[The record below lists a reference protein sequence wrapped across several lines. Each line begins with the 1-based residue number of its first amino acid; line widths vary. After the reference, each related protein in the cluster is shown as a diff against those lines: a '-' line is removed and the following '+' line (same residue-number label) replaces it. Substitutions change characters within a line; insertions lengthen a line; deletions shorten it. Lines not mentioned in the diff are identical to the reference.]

1 LRELKRGTTPSR
13 TALIYDSKVFYPRR
27 INIMHHVLLTV
38 AAGVTVLATGAFMP
52 SRAEALPLSAS
63 FGANLAVE
71 ALAPVENVALC
82 FYVDGWNGPGFY
94 ECGFRHRQGQGWHGA
109 RGGDDRNGRGFDR
122 NRRGEQTDGR
132 GNQTDGRGRH

>member
-1 LRELKRGTTPSR
+1 
-13 TALIYDSKVFYPRR
+13 
-27 INIMHHVLLTV
+27 MHHVLLTL
-38 AAGVTVLATGAFMP
+38 AAGVIVLATGAFMP

-94 ECGFRHRQGQGWHGA
+94 ECGFRA
-109 RGGDDRNGRGFDR
+109 GRIAGPLVGSKPATIERTRR
-122 NRRGEQTDGR
+122 NRRGSSEPAYTRKDLLG
-132 GNQTDGRGRH
+132 